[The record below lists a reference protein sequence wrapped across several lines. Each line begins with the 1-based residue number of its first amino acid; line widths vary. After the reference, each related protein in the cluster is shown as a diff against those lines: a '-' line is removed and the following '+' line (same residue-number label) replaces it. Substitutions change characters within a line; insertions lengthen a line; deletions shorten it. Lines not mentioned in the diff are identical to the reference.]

1 MDLNKNTYVFFF
13 STAMVLVVAAL
24 LSFTSI
30 KLKPLQQKNI
40 ALENKQNI
48 LSSVGIYVSR
58 EEADLNYEKYI
69 TDSFVL
75 DSDGQKTDID
85 ITSVQLNKETKKP
98 KKEQNMP
105 LYISNID
112 GSEKYII
119 PLRGTA
125 MLKERLDKYLPY
137 FENKM
142 KENEVNDIMN
152 FIEEDINLNDTIN
165 KLN

>member
-1 MDLNKNTYVFFF
+1 
-13 STAMVLVVAAL
+13 
-24 LSFTSI
+24 
-30 KLKPLQQKNI
+30 
-40 ALENKQNI
+40 
-48 LSSVGIYVSR
+48 
-58 EEADLNYEKYI
+58 
-69 TDSFVL
+69 
-75 DSDGQKTDID
+75 
-85 ITSVQLNKETKKP
+85 
-98 KKEQNMP
+98 MP

-119 PLRGTA
+119 PLRGTGLWGPIWGYISLDNDMNTVYGAVFDHKAETPGLGAEINRDFFEKPFNGKRIFNLEGDFVSIAVVKGGAKENDYHGVDGISGGTITSDGVTA

>member
-1 MDLNKNTYVFFF
+1 
-13 STAMVLVVAAL
+13 
-24 LSFTSI
+24 
-30 KLKPLQQKNI
+30 
-40 ALENKQNI
+40 
-48 LSSVGIYVSR
+48 
-58 EEADLNYEKYI
+58 
-69 TDSFVL
+69 
-75 DSDGQKTDID
+75 
-85 ITSVQLNKETKKP
+85 
-98 KKEQNMP
+98 MP

-119 PLRGTA
+119 PLRGTGLWGPIWGYISLDNDMNTVYGAVFDHKAETPGLGAEINRDFFEKPFNGKRIFDLEGDFVSIAVVKGGAKENDYHGVDGISGGTITSDGVTA

-152 FIEEDINLNDTIN
+152 FIEEDVNLNDTIN

>member
-1 MDLNKNTYVFFF
+1 
-13 STAMVLVVAAL
+13 
-24 LSFTSI
+24 
-30 KLKPLQQKNI
+30 
-40 ALENKQNI
+40 
-48 LSSVGIYVSR
+48 
-58 EEADLNYEKYI
+58 
-69 TDSFVL
+69 
-75 DSDGQKTDID
+75 
-85 ITSVQLNKETKKP
+85 
-98 KKEQNMP
+98 MP

-119 PLRGTA
+119 PLRGTGLWGPIWGYISLDNDMNTVYGAVFDHKAETPGLGAEINRDFFEKPFNGKRIFDLEGDFVSIAVIKGGAKENDYHGVDGISGGTITYDGVTA

>member
-1 MDLNKNTYVFFF
+1 
-13 STAMVLVVAAL
+13 
-24 LSFTSI
+24 
-30 KLKPLQQKNI
+30 
-40 ALENKQNI
+40 
-48 LSSVGIYVSR
+48 
-58 EEADLNYEKYI
+58 
-69 TDSFVL
+69 
-75 DSDGQKTDID
+75 
-85 ITSVQLNKETKKP
+85 
-98 KKEQNMP
+98 MP

-119 PLRGTA
+119 PLRGTGLWGPIWGYISLDNDMNTVYGAVFDHKAETPGLGAEINRDFFEKPFNGKRIFDLQGDFVSIAVVKGGAKENDYHAVDGISGGTITSDGVTA

>member
-1 MDLNKNTYVFFF
+1 
-13 STAMVLVVAAL
+13 
-24 LSFTSI
+24 
-30 KLKPLQQKNI
+30 
-40 ALENKQNI
+40 
-48 LSSVGIYVSR
+48 
-58 EEADLNYEKYI
+58 
-69 TDSFVL
+69 
-75 DSDGQKTDID
+75 
-85 ITSVQLNKETKKP
+85 
-98 KKEQNMP
+98 MP

-119 PLRGTA
+119 PLRGTGLWGPIWGYISLDNDMNTVYGAVFDHKAETPGLGAEINRDFFEKPFNGKRIFDLEGDFVSIAVIKGGAKENDYHGVDGISGGTITSDGVTA

>member
-1 MDLNKNTYVFFF
+1 
-13 STAMVLVVAAL
+13 
-24 LSFTSI
+24 
-30 KLKPLQQKNI
+30 
-40 ALENKQNI
+40 
-48 LSSVGIYVSR
+48 
-58 EEADLNYEKYI
+58 
-69 TDSFVL
+69 
-75 DSDGQKTDID
+75 
-85 ITSVQLNKETKKP
+85 
-98 KKEQNMP
+98 MP

-119 PLRGTA
+119 PLRGTGLWGPIWGYISLDNDMNTVYGAVFDHKAETPGLGAEINRDFFEKPFNGKRIFDLEGDFVSIAVVKGGAKENDYHGVDGISGGTITSDGVTA

>member
-1 MDLNKNTYVFFF
+1 
-13 STAMVLVVAAL
+13 
-24 LSFTSI
+24 
-30 KLKPLQQKNI
+30 
-40 ALENKQNI
+40 
-48 LSSVGIYVSR
+48 
-58 EEADLNYEKYI
+58 
-69 TDSFVL
+69 
-75 DSDGQKTDID
+75 
-85 ITSVQLNKETKKP
+85 
-98 KKEQNMP
+98 MP

-119 PLRGTA
+119 PLRGTGLWGPIWGYISLDNDMNTVYGAVFDHKAETPGLGAEINRDFFEKPFNGKRIFDLQGDFVSIAVVKGGAKENDYHGVDGISGGTITSDGVTA

-142 KENEVNDIMN
+142 KENEVNDIMD

>member
-1 MDLNKNTYVFFF
+1 
-13 STAMVLVVAAL
+13 
-24 LSFTSI
+24 
-30 KLKPLQQKNI
+30 
-40 ALENKQNI
+40 
-48 LSSVGIYVSR
+48 
-58 EEADLNYEKYI
+58 
-69 TDSFVL
+69 
-75 DSDGQKTDID
+75 
-85 ITSVQLNKETKKP
+85 
-98 KKEQNMP
+98 MP

-119 PLRGTA
+119 PLRVTGLWGPIWGYISLDNDMNTVYGAVFDHKAETPGLGAEINRDFFEKPFNGKRIFDLEGDFVSIAVVKGGAKENDYHGVDGISGGTITSDGVTA

>member
-1 MDLNKNTYVFFF
+1 
-13 STAMVLVVAAL
+13 
-24 LSFTSI
+24 
-30 KLKPLQQKNI
+30 
-40 ALENKQNI
+40 
-48 LSSVGIYVSR
+48 
-58 EEADLNYEKYI
+58 
-69 TDSFVL
+69 
-75 DSDGQKTDID
+75 
-85 ITSVQLNKETKKP
+85 
-98 KKEQNMP
+98 MP

-119 PLRGTA
+119 PLRGTGLWGPIWGYISLDNDMNTVYGAVFDHKAETPGLGAEINRDFFEKPFNGKRIFDLEGDFVSIAVVKGGAKENDYHGVDGISGGTITSDGVTA

-152 FIEEDINLNDTIN
+152 FIDEEINLNDTIN

>member
-1 MDLNKNTYVFFF
+1 
-13 STAMVLVVAAL
+13 
-24 LSFTSI
+24 
-30 KLKPLQQKNI
+30 
-40 ALENKQNI
+40 
-48 LSSVGIYVSR
+48 
-58 EEADLNYEKYI
+58 
-69 TDSFVL
+69 
-75 DSDGQKTDID
+75 
-85 ITSVQLNKETKKP
+85 
-98 KKEQNMP
+98 MP

-119 PLRGTA
+119 PLRGTGLWGPIWGYISLENDMNTVYGAVFDHKAETPGLGAEINRDFFEKPFNGKRIFDLQGDFVSIAVVKGGAKENDYHGVDGISGGTITSDGVTA